1 MGFLGSTKGPVE
13 VHSCE
18 IKLKLSSTT
27 VFPLPTFRYVGA
39 GVQQVDSLPE
49 LGLLFCPASTTKEEE
64 SMGVE
69 GVCRQ

>member
-18 IKLKLSSTT
+18 IKLKLSGTT

-39 GVQQVDSLPE
+39 GVQ
-49 LGLLFCPASTTKEEE
+49 
-64 SMGVE
+64 
-69 GVCRQ
+69 